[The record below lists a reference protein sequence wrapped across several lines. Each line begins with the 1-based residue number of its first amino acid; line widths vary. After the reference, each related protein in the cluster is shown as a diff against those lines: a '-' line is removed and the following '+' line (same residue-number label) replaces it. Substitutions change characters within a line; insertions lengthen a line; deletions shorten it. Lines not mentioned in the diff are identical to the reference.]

1 MQSVKYYQ
9 ETIFQSAKAAFEL
22 TIEIGNLTEKVQ
34 DINTKIIHK
43 QYAPS
48 GFPEL
53 EEARR
58 TLNTTI
64 AQTRHKLEQVNRVCL
79 HAQQQLNNQ

>member
-1 MQSVKYYQ
+1 MHSKKYYQ
-9 ETIFQSAKAAFEL
+9 ETVFQTAKVTFDL
-22 TIEIGNLTEKVQ
+22 TIEIGNLTDKVQ
-34 DINTKIIHK
+34 DINTKILHK

-48 GFPEL
+48 SFPEL

-64 AQTRHKLEQVNRVCL
+64 AQTRHKLEQVNRVCQ
-79 HAQQQLNNQ
+79 HAQQQINNL